1 MKQDKYELKSALE
14 DYKRRL
20 RLAQKSTELLET
32 ELKKIRK
39 RLAMMKQLYEPK
51 SQCANCTN
59 GCPASEINGKVC
71 SPR

>member
-1 MKQDKYELKSALE
+1 MKQDKYELKNALE

-20 RLAQKSTELLET
+20 ILAQNE
-32 ELKKIRK
+32 IR
-39 RLAMMKQLYEPK
+39 RLRDKYEP
-51 SQCANCTN
+51 QCENCTN

>member
-1 MKQDKYELKSALE
+1 MKQDKYELKNALE

-20 RLAQKSTELLET
+20 ILAQNE
-32 ELKKIRK
+32 IR
-39 RLAMMKQLYEPK
+39 RLRDKYEP
-51 SQCANCTN
+51 QCKNCTN

>member
-1 MKQDKYELKSALE
+1 MKQAKYELKNALE

-20 RLAQKSTELLET
+20 ILSQNEIRRLRDK
-32 ELKKIRK
+32 
-39 RLAMMKQLYEPK
+39 YEP
-51 SQCANCTN
+51 QCENCTN

>member
-1 MKQDKYELKSALE
+1 MKQDKYELKNALE

-20 RLAQKSTELLET
+20 ILAQKE
-32 ELKKIRK
+32 IR
-39 RLAMMKQLYEPK
+39 RLREKYEPQ
-51 SQCANCTN
+51 SENCTN